1 MNPRDTVA
9 RKIDGVNEPLIPA
22 AFATDVSYAV
32 AVEIDDSDKYDA
44 SCDPAIGRV
53 VTPSRF
59 RQDLPDMHE
68 IADQQS
74 KKIERDIMRGQ
85 KDGNTVVT
93 DERVGFLKS
102 KSEANHMSSGIT
114 QAVRSS
120 AQNDDLD
127 PLYRQQRQSVVD
139 PIAVTK
145 DEMQAKE
152 EERYQTDGYKVA
164 DYTCIYEEGGKT
176 FYDEK
181 RDGYKVHD
189 YKSEYNV

>member
-59 RQDLPDMHE
+59 RQDLPGMHE

-85 KDGNTVVT
+85 KDGDTVVT